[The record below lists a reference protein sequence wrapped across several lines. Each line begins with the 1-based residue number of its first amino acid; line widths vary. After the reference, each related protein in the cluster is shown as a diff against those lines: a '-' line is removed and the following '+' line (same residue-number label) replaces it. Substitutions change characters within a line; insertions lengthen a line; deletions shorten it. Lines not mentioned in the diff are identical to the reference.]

1 MCLTSDAVYRIRDA
15 DAIFRIERKDDQ
27 KIAQNS
33 QLFYRKYFEITSNTS
48 GRARGT
54 LWRIVSKYIFVLRM
68 VQSFYR
74 RYFQNTTNNVTGA
87 QEDHDRSRY
96 AAYSVNR
103 EAAEQYFD
111 ICWIQGCDDP
121 PCDSQGFNSR
131 FSMPIDK
138 IPYFQGSIF
147 NNRNSILFK
156 KFLYKIQHVSIA
168 IQAYLF
174 PCGGVASSRR
184 LGRCIHLS

>member
-54 LWRIVSKYIFVLRM
+54 LWRIVSKYIFCLRM

-96 AAYSVNR
+96 AAYSVKGPSVPHLYLLQPAR
-103 EAAEQYFD
+103 
-111 ICWIQGCDDP
+111 CC
-121 PCDSQGFNSR
+121 FNSDLSFR
-131 FSMPIDK
+131 NEGLSDRWTRSSPLHFS
-138 IPYFQGSIF
+138 S
-147 NNRNSILFK
+147 
-156 KFLYKIQHVSIA
+156 V
-168 IQAYLF
+168 
-174 PCGGVASSRR
+174 
-184 LGRCIHLS
+184 